1 MPRHFTKSKSKS
13 KSNSNSN
20 SNSNSKPL
28 QKKTMKRQTMKRQR
42 IIKEKRFMRDIEN
55 IIHNN
60 IVYTS
65 NCDLDKRI
73 AYKCLNSDK
82 DSGCGLNV
90 LTYLDL
96 ITRKDAA
103 YLHKRLKT
111 CIINNP
117 HNTDNCFGASFDDYI
132 KLINHNLPSKQSG
145 FFYKEIKFDIL
156 SNEGIDKNKI
166 ENFYKFLSY
175 LPDNSC
181 ILAKLNRNKDPEK
194 RILLSNGHVVVA
206 SNGHAVAFGK
216 KDGKIYSLDPQQEKT
231 RNYNKERLQE
241 IEKSWSYQKYE
252 SISIIGRIPI
262 DNNNAIIVQNTLV
275 KLGFHAEHTIKFLAI
290 FDGLSSNVKRV
301 YDFPFSSITYY
312 TPQNSYIDI
321 PNVPSSKYPEFIC
334 ENIDTI
340 NTETI
345 YPDHNNKISLFEHAL
360 FHHNDVNDVNDVNNY
375 MGYYIC
381 DKYQNTLF
389 RLSKNNDIFCEVP
402 LFDENHLYT
411 LQNMFDFILS
421 LCIKNNYNPKSI
433 NIKLFSDRKIVNKK
447 HIFKNTA
454 NYDSNVNYNII
465 NMPI

>member
-1 MPRHFTKSKSKS
+1 MPRKTFTKS
-13 KSNSNSN
+13 KSNSNS
-20 SNSNSKPL
+20 KPL
-28 QKKTMKRQTMKRQR
+28 HKKTMKRQL
-42 IIKEKRFMRDIEN
+42 IIKEKRFMRDIDEITN

-82 DSGCGLNV
+82 TSGCGLNV

-96 ITRKDAA
+96 ITRKDAV

-111 CIINNP
+111 CINELKLLNPRNP
-117 HNTDNCFGASFDDYI
+117 HTDNCFGASFDDYI
-132 KLINHNLPSKQSG
+132 KLINHNLPSKKSG
-145 FFYKEIKFDIL
+145 FFYKEINFNIL
-156 SNEGIDKNKI
+156 SNERVDKNKI
-166 ENFYKFLSY
+166 EEFYKFLSY

-181 ILAKLNRNKDPEK
+181 ILAKINRNKDPEK
-194 RILLSNGHVVVA
+194 RDFY

-216 KDGKIYSLDPQQEKT
+216 KNGKIYSLDPQQEKT

-241 IEKSWSYQKYE
+241 IKISWSKNKYE
-252 SISIIGRIPI
+252 SISVISKIPI

-275 KLGFHAEHTIKFLAI
+275 KLGFSEEPAINFLAI
-290 FDGLSSNVKRV
+290 FDGLSTNVKRK

-312 TPQNSYIDI
+312 TSQNSNIRI
-321 PNVPSSKYPEFIC
+321 PNEIPSSKYPHYIC

-345 YPDHNNKISLFEHAL
+345 YPNHDNKISLFEHAL
-360 FHHNDVNDVNDVNNY
+360 FHHNGVNDY

-389 RLSKNNDIFCEVP
+389 QISKNNDNFCEVP
-402 LFDENHLYT
+402 LFDEKHLYT

-421 LCIKNNYNPKSI
+421 VCIKNNYNPKSI
-433 NIKLFSDRKIVNKK
+433 NIKLFSNRKIVNNVNNQ
-447 HIFKNTA
+447 HIFNNTA
-454 NYDSNVNYNII
+454 NYDSNINYNII